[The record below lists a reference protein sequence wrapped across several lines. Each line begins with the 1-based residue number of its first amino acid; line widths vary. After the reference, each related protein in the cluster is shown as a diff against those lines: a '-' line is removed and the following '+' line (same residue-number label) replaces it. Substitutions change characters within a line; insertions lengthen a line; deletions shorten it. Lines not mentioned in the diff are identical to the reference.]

1 MKAIDIIKTFER
13 STKVILR
20 MRMYGQRF
28 ETSVYAD
35 EVMFKCK
42 NEDYEL
48 MEVLNR
54 EVKTMM
60 AHAEDVII
68 IDLK

>member
-1 MKAIDIIKTFER
+1 MRAIDIIKTLEKR
-13 STKVILR
+13 TKVILR

-28 ETSVYAD
+28 ETRVYAS
-35 EVMFKCK
+35 EVKEKCE

-60 AHAEDVII
+60 AHAEDVVM

>member
-1 MKAIDIIKTFER
+1 MKAIDIINTLEK

>member
-20 MRMYGQRF
+20 MRMYRQRF

-35 EVMFKCK
+35 EVMIKCK
-42 NEDYEL
+42 SEDYEL

>member
-1 MKAIDIIKTFER
+1 MKAIDIINTLEK

-28 ETSVYAD
+28 ETSVYVD
-35 EVMFKCK
+35 EVMLKCK
-42 NEDYEL
+42 NEDYEM

>member
-1 MKAIDIIKTFER
+1 MKAIDIIKTLEK

-35 EVMFKCK
+35 EVMLKCE

-60 AHAEDVII
+60 AHAEDVVM